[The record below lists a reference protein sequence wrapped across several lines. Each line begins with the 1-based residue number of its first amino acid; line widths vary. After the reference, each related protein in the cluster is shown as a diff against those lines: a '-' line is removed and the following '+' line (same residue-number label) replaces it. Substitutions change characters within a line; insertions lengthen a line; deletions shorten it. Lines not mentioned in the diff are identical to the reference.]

1 MSKFLEQFDPEGPN
15 LDPREPFDPKDPKEP
30 FDPKDPGDPAP
41 TIFSSSASPSS
52 VTVSSSNPYGSVNIV
67 VEVDGA
73 DRVEVDGITAKPLS
87 RFEWVAEVEVY
98 YKNYYEGSNPVG
110 VGVVASNRFGET
122 FSIVRFTVVR
132 DADADTTPPF
142 ISSFTVN
149 DSTVTLTTSSQ
160 SQTVTFTGV
169 ASDSGGISLYGVNNG
184 ATPSFRSGNNYYFTK
199 TFNYSSYG
207 WGTTTTVFTFTVTDN
222 AGNRST
228 ATRTVYITKIDN
240 QAPTISSFT
249 VNDST
254 VTLNNTNS
262 TSQTVTFTANMTDNR
277 GITSKSVNN
286 GATFSSQ
293 VGTNYYFTK
302 TFNYSSY
309 AEGSTTTTFTLTAS
323 DAAGNTST
331 ATRNVTITR
340 NTSDVTAPF
349 VGNPTLSDPNPIVYA
364 SINSK
369 STNVNVQ
376 VTDAGGV
383 ASVSAFSSILG
394 SLPMVFAYS
403 GYYNF
408 NATYWYSGLELG
420 STNDT
425 ITVTAA
431 DNAGNLASKSVVAN
445 VTARDDVAPSIT
457 SFSRTAS
464 TVNLYTTSQSQ
475 TVTFT
480 AVITDNESVNS
491 YSLSNASFVGK
502 SGNTYTWSK
511 TYKYNDY
518 SWGSTNVTHT
528 LSASDAAG
536 NLTTSSLTNT
546 IVKIDNQSPSISSFT
561 VNDSTVSL
569 STSSQSQTVT
579 FTGVITDNRGVT
591 GYSVNNGAAF
601 SSKSGNNY
609 YFTKTFN
616 YADYSFGTTS
626 TTFTLTARDAA
637 GNSSTYGRSVS
648 ITKTDNQNPT
658 ISSFTVSDSTIT
670 LTTSS
675 QSQTVSFNATVSD
688 NVGVTSASV
697 PGTTAVDTSG
707 STRSWSKTFSYG
719 DYSFG
724 TTSQTYTLT
733 VTDAAGNSTTS
744 SRTVTITKTDNQSPT
759 ITSFLANDTTV
770 NLTTSSPTQTITY
783 SASVSDN
790 VAVTSAVVSG
800 LTYTGYSGGKYHWT
814 KTFNY
819 ADYSFGTTNYTRVL
833 VVSDAAGNSTT
844 RNETVSV
851 TKTDNQAPTISSFTA
866 NDTSVTLT
874 TSSQT
879 QTVTYTA
886 VITDNVGVSSVS
898 VPGATYVGQSGNTYT
913 WTKTFSYG
921 SYGFG
926 TSYNTLTLTASDS
939 AGNTRSL
946 SETVSITKTDNQA
959 PIIESF
965 SANYTNVKVRTSAQS
980 QTITFTANLSDNVAI
995 TSHSVTGA
1003 SFVSSSSGIYIY
1015 SRTYNYADYSYGTTN
1030 ETVTLTV
1037 GDSAGNTST
1046 SSLGISVT
1054 KTDNQNPT
1062 ISSFTVSDSTVVLTT
1077 SSQSQ
1082 TISFKATVSDNVA
1095 VSSASVPGTTAVDT
1109 SGSTRSWS
1117 KTFSYND
1124 FPFGTTS
1131 QTYTLTVTDSTGN
1144 STSSSVNLT
1153 VTKTDTQSPSISNF
1167 SVSDSTISLS
1177 TSSQSQ
1183 AVTFSATI
1191 TDNVSVSSVSL
1202 PGATYL
1208 GASGNVYT
1216 WSKTFGYGSYSF
1228 GTTSQSFTVT
1238 ALDAAGNSK
1247 SSTLSLSVSKIDD
1260 EDPNIS
1266 SFRASDTTVV
1276 LTTSSPT
1283 QTITY
1288 TAVVT
1293 DNRGVSSIVFPD
1305 GVYTGVSGTS
1315 YTWSRTFS
1323 YNDYSFGTTSVS
1335 GSVTATDAAGNHDGM
1350 SETVTVTK
1358 SDDQSPA
1365 ISSLTV
1371 NDSTVTLLTS
1381 SQSQTLTFTAVLSD
1395 NVAITSYSLSG
1406 ATFTSSSGSNYYF
1419 TKTYNYSS
1427 YGFGATSDTLT
1438 LTVSDAAGNTSVDA
1452 ITVSI
1457 TKTDDQN
1464 PTISSFTVSD
1474 STVTLLTDSQSQTV
1488 TFNAT
1493 ISDNVGVTSVSLPG
1507 ATAVDTSGSTRSW
1520 TKTFNYADYSF
1531 GTTSESYT
1539 LTITDAQGNR
1549 SSSNVSLTI
1558 TKSDNQSPSISR
1570 FSVNDSTVSLTTSSQ
1585 SQTVTFTLTASDNVG
1600 VSSKSVSNGASFSSQ
1615 SGSNYYFTKTFTYG
1629 SYSYGNTSETFIAS
1643 VYDAAGNVSSS
1654 SVSVTVT
1661 KTDNQNPSIKVF
1673 SANSSGTIIDSNWPT
1688 PWLDTEAWG
1697 TSLGNLYHY
1706 GENVMFVIDA
1716 TMPSSISNGCL
1727 FEAGTSS
1734 VGTFLGIVSSRLR
1747 FTSGDGA
1754 TGGNESDHDTAVMSI
1769 PLPNDRV
1776 PLDGQVH
1783 EIAGFIYADTGTIR
1797 LYIDGDLVGQA
1808 ESTTGTFESNNW
1820 QSGNAAGFGV
1830 YSGSVA
1836 SGGTQTPW
1844 PAGSSG
1850 RLRIWEWTESNGME
1864 VDDDS
1869 VIVALSASSPSKTIS
1884 FTASATDN
1892 VALSTVSAVGL
1903 TYKDFVSD
1911 VYRWEKTFNYS
1922 DYGVGTAI
1930 EAYTVTAVDT
1940 TNNAAAK
1947 NITVQIVGKDTVS
1960 PVISS
1965 FSTNISVV
1973 NLTTSSQSRT
1983 VTFTLVAT
1991 DNVSISS
1998 VSLPGATYGGVSG
2011 STYTWS
2017 KTFSYSSYGWGN
2029 TSEVYTVTVS
2039 DSAGNT
2045 TTSNVTLTISKSDT
2059 QAPKISSFTASDTT
2073 VGLTTSSQ
2081 SVNITLTA
2089 VITDNRGVTSYSVPG
2104 ATFQGVSGNSYTW
2117 AATLS
2122 YADYSFGTSTKSY
2135 LLTASD
2141 AAGNSST
2148 LTETVSVTKTDDQA
2162 PTITSFFVSPSSLA
2176 VTTSNQSA
2184 TATFTAVA
2192 SDNVSIS
2199 SISLP
2204 GASYV
2209 GQSGNTYTWT
2219 KTVSYSDY
2227 SWGSTSTTYSLTA
2240 QDSAGN
2246 TSTANTSLTVTKS
2259 DTQAPTISNVSV
2271 SDSTVNVT
2279 TSGQTQTITVSADI
2293 TDNRGVSSYSAT
2305 GATFLQRVG
2314 NTYSWTR
2321 TFSYGDYG
2329 FGTTGETITVSATDA
2344 AGNYASDS
2352 VDITVT
2358 KSDNQSPTI
2367 SSFTASAST
2376 VSLTTSSQS
2385 ATITLYA
2392 TISDNVAVS
2401 SASVPGTATIDTTGS
2416 TRSWKTSFSYGSYSF
2431 GSTVV
2436 PFTLTVTD
2444 SAGNT
2449 TTSSLNIT
2457 VNKSDDQA
2465 PTISSFSL
2473 SSSSITLSTS
2483 SPSQSITM
2491 QGTISDNVSIASAS
2505 TTGGALVTVSGSTY
2519 VWSRTFSY
2527 SSYSFG
2533 TTTETITLTVTDGAG
2548 NTSTSTESLSVVK
2561 VDNEDPNITSF
2572 TVSPTSVSLTTS
2584 SQTKTVTYTAVMT
2597 DNRGITS
2604 YTLPGATFVSQS
2616 GSTYTWTR
2624 TFNYSDY
2631 SFGSST
2637 TTAILTAYDAAGNSD
2652 VGTATVTVSK
2662 TDDQSPTISSFTVD
2676 SASIGVTTSQPTETV
2691 QFTAVISDNVAISS
2705 YSVSGATFVQSVGN
2719 SYTFNRT
2726 YSYGDYGFGTTVQSV
2741 ILSVTDAAGNTS
2753 ASSLNVSVTKTDDQS
2768 PSISSFTSSATRVN
2782 LTSSNQA
2789 AAITFS
2795 ATISD
2800 NVAVQSATISG
2811 ATGVDTTGS
2820 SRTWSKS
2827 FQYGSYSYGSTLET
2841 YTLVVTDAAG
2851 NSRYSSINITI
2862 VKTDDQNPSI
2872 TSFTSSV
2879 SSVALTTGSAPQTVT
2894 FTLVATDNRGITS
2907 VSLPGASYQGSSGS
2921 TYTWTKLY
2929 DYDHYSFGS
2938 TADSLT
2944 VTAIDAAGNSA
2955 TDNVVVTITKTD
2967 TQSPTISSFAPSQA
2981 SLELG
2986 SGDSATITFTAVA
2999 SDNVG
3004 VDQYALTTP
3013 SEIVTNPSV
3022 SGSTY
3027 TWTKTINASSFNDG
3041 QNTEI
3046 YTVEFTDSAGNTQTS
3061 TVNLSVF
3068 VFNYTM
3074 MTTSTMNYIAI
3085 TANINK
3091 NVTVDGSNYG
3101 LTGGAF
3107 DIGRAHEFKASYN
3120 LPKGSISFPMGEVT
3134 AQLPNMV
3141 SGGTFTPVVEIT
3153 VDLEGNLSA
3162 NVQISGASVTHTAT
3176 EDVDKA
3182 QVVAWSTESTPNVSS
3197 TTQDVLS
3204 STVTSTDIY
3213 NHFSAEI
3220 DAIEQAYSHN
3230 VLQFWSMEITNIEA
3244 RSTSVITQYAINN
3257 GRQHTNIF
3265 MEGEQIV
3272 LDTTYP
3278 YSVKVTDL
3286 NGEEQVI
3293 VGKTPI
3299 YAIVTHSD
3307 GAPPLV

>member
-1 MSKFLEQFDPEGPN
+1 
-15 LDPREPFDPKDPKEP
+15 
-30 FDPKDPGDPAP
+30 
-41 TIFSSSASPSS
+41 
-52 VTVSSSNPYGSVNIV
+52 
-67 VEVDGA
+67 
-73 DRVEVDGITAKPLS
+73 
-87 RFEWVAEVEVY
+87 
-98 YKNYYEGSNPVG
+98 
-110 VGVVASNRFGET
+110 
-122 FSIVRFTVVR
+122 
-132 DADADTTPPF
+132 
-142 ISSFTVN
+142 
-149 DSTVTLTTSSQ
+149 
-160 SQTVTFTGV
+160 
-169 ASDSGGISLYGVNNG
+169 
-184 ATPSFRSGNNYYFTK
+184 
-199 TFNYSSYG
+199 
-207 WGTTTTVFTFTVTDN
+207 
-222 AGNRST
+222 
-228 ATRTVYITKIDN
+228 
-240 QAPTISSFT
+240 
-249 VNDST
+249 
-254 VTLNNTNS
+254 
-262 TSQTVTFTANMTDNR
+262 
-277 GITSKSVNN
+277 
-286 GATFSSQ
+286 
-293 VGTNYYFTK
+293 
-302 TFNYSSY
+302 
-309 AEGSTTTTFTLTAS
+309 
-323 DAAGNTST
+323 
-331 ATRNVTITR
+331 
-340 NTSDVTAPF
+340 
-349 VGNPTLSDPNPIVYA
+349 
-364 SINSK
+364 
-369 STNVNVQ
+369 
-376 VTDAGGV
+376 
-383 ASVSAFSSILG
+383 
-394 SLPMVFAYS
+394 
-403 GYYNF
+403 
-408 NATYWYSGLELG
+408 
-420 STNDT
+420 
-425 ITVTAA
+425 
-431 DNAGNLASKSVVAN
+431 
-445 VTARDDVAPSIT
+445 
-457 SFSRTAS
+457 
-464 TVNLYTTSQSQ
+464 
-475 TVTFT
+475 
-480 AVITDNESVNS
+480 
-491 YSLSNASFVGK
+491 
-502 SGNTYTWSK
+502 
-511 TYKYNDY
+511 
-518 SWGSTNVTHT
+518 
-528 LSASDAAG
+528 
-536 NLTTSSLTNT
+536 
-546 IVKIDNQSPSISSFT
+546 
-561 VNDSTVSL
+561 
-569 STSSQSQTVT
+569 
-579 FTGVITDNRGVT
+579 
-591 GYSVNNGAAF
+591 
-601 SSKSGNNY
+601 
-609 YFTKTFN
+609 
-616 YADYSFGTTS
+616 
-626 TTFTLTARDAA
+626 
-637 GNSSTYGRSVS
+637 
-648 ITKTDNQNPT
+648 
-658 ISSFTVSDSTIT
+658 
-670 LTTSS
+670 
-675 QSQTVSFNATVSD
+675 
-688 NVGVTSASV
+688 
-697 PGTTAVDTSG
+697 
-707 STRSWSKTFSYG
+707 
-719 DYSFG
+719 
-724 TTSQTYTLT
+724 
-733 VTDAAGNSTTS
+733 
-744 SRTVTITKTDNQSPT
+744 
-759 ITSFLANDTTV
+759 
-770 NLTTSSPTQTITY
+770 
-783 SASVSDN
+783 
-790 VAVTSAVVSG
+790 
-800 LTYTGYSGGKYHWT
+800 
-814 KTFNY
+814 
-819 ADYSFGTTNYTRVL
+819 
-833 VVSDAAGNSTT
+833 
-844 RNETVSV
+844 
-851 TKTDNQAPTISSFTA
+851 
-866 NDTSVTLT
+866 
-874 TSSQT
+874 
-879 QTVTYTA
+879 
-886 VITDNVGVSSVS
+886 
-898 VPGATYVGQSGNTYT
+898 
-913 WTKTFSYG
+913 
-921 SYGFG
+921 
-926 TSYNTLTLTASDS
+926 
-939 AGNTRSL
+939 
-946 SETVSITKTDNQA
+946 
-959 PIIESF
+959 
-965 SANYTNVKVRTSAQS
+965 VRTSAQS
-980 QTITFTANLSDNVAI
+980 QTITFTASLSDNVAI

-1003 SFVSSSSGIYIY
+1003 SFVSSSSGIYTY

-1082 TISFKATVSDNVA
+1082 TISFNATVSDNVA
-1095 VSSASVPGTTAVDT
+1095 VSSASVPGATAVDT

-1117 KTFSYND
+1117 KTFNYSD

-1131 QTYTLTVTDSTGN
+1131 QTYTLTVSDSTGN
-1144 STSSSVNLT
+1144 TTSSSVNLT
-1153 VTKTDTQSPSISNF
+1153 VTKTDTQSPSISSF
-1167 SVSDSTISLS
+1167 SVSDSTVSLS

-1202 PGATYL
+1202 PGATYT
-1208 GASGNVYT
+1208 GVSGNVYT
-1216 WSKTFGYGSYSF
+1216 WSKTFSYGSYSF

-1238 ALDAAGNSK
+1238 ALDAAGNTK

-1260 EDPNIS
+1260 EDPSIS
-1266 SFRASDTTVV
+1266 SFTASDTTVV

-1293 DNRGVSSIVFPD
+1293 DNRGVNTVSFPD
-1305 GVYTGVSGTS
+1305 GVYTGVSGSS
-1315 YTWSRTFS
+1315 YTWTRTFS

-1335 GSVTATDAAGNHDGM
+1335 GTVTATDAAGNSDGV

-1358 SDDQSPA
+1358 TDDQAPT

-1371 NDSTVTLLTS
+1371 NDTSVTLLTS

-1395 NVAITSYSLSG
+1395 NVAITSYALSG
-1406 ATFTSSSGSNYYF
+1406 ATFSSSSGSNYYF

-1427 YGFGATSDTLT
+1427 YGFGTSSDTLT
-1438 LTVSDAAGNTSVDA
+1438 LTVSDAAGNTSTDA
-1452 ITVSI
+1452 ISVSI

-1474 STVTLLTDSQSQTV
+1474 STVSLLTSSQSQTV

-1520 TKTFNYADYSF
+1520 TKTFSYADYSF
-1531 GTTSESYT
+1531 GTTSETYT
-1539 LTITDAQGNR
+1539 LTVTDAQGN
-1549 SSSNVSLTI
+1549 SSSSSVNLTV
-1558 TKSDNQSPSISR
+1558 TKSDNQNPGISG

-1600 VSSKSVSNGASFSSQ
+1600 VSSASVSNGATFSSQ

-1629 SYSYGNTSETFIAS
+1629 SYSYGNTSETFTAS
-1643 VYDAAGNVSSS
+1643 VYDAAGNMSSS

-1727 FEAGTSS
+1727 FEAGASG
-1734 VGTFLGIVSSRLR
+1734 VGTFLGIVSSKLR

-1754 TGGNESDHDTAVMSI
+1754 TGGDNSDHDTAVMSI

-1820 QSGNAAGFGV
+1820 QGGDDAGFGV
-1830 YSGSVA
+1830 YSSSVA

-1892 VALSTVSAVGL
+1892 VALSTVSAIGL

-1940 TNNAAAK
+1940 TNNSAAK
-1947 NITVQIVGKDTVS
+1947 NITVQIVGEDTVS

-1991 DNVSISS
+1991 DNVGISS
-1998 VSLPGATYGGVSG
+1998 VSIPGATYGGVSG
-2011 STYTWS
+2011 STYTWT
-2017 KTFSYSSYGWGN
+2017 KTFSYSNYNWGN

-2059 QAPKISSFTASDTT
+2059 QAPTISSFTASDTT

-2135 LLTASD
+2135 ILTASD

-2148 LTETVSVTKTDDQA
+2148 LTETVSVTKSDDQA
-2162 PTITSFFVSPSSLA
+2162 PTITSFSVSPSSLT

-2199 SISLP
+2199 SISVP

-2376 VSLTTSSQS
+2376 VSLTTSNQS
-2385 ATITLYA
+2385 TTISLYA

-2401 SASVPGTATIDTTGS
+2401 SASVPGTAAIDTSGS
-2416 TRSWKTSFSYGSYSF
+2416 TRSWGTTFSYGSYSF

-2444 SAGNT
+2444 AAGNT
-2449 TTSSLNIT
+2449 STSSLNIT

-2483 SPSQSITM
+2483 SPSQTITM

-2505 TTGGALVTVSGSTY
+2505 TTGGSLLTASGSSY
-2519 VWSRTFSY
+2519 VWNRTFSY

-2741 ILSVTDAAGNTS
+2741 ILSVTDSAGNTS

-2768 PSISSFTSSATRVN
+2768 PSISSFTSSATTVN

-2851 NSRYSSINITI
+2851 NSTNSSINITI

-2929 DYDHYSFGS
+2929 DYDHYAFGS
-2938 TADSLT
+2938 TVDNMT
-2944 VTAIDAAGNSA
+2944 VTVLDAAGNSA
-2955 TDNVVVTITKTD
+2955 TGNLSVPVTKTD
-2967 TQSPTISSFAPSQA
+2967 TQTPTISSFILSDT
-2981 SLELG
+2981 SVELG
-2986 SGDSATITFTAVA
+2986 SGDSTTITFTAVA

-3004 VDQYALTTP
+3004 IDEYALASSTE
-3013 SEIVTNPSV
+3013 SVIDPSV

-3027 TWTKTINASSFNDG
+3027 TWTKTIDASSFNEG
-3041 QNTEI
+3041 QNTEV
-3046 YTVEFTDSAGNTQTS
+3046 YTVEFTDSAGNTETS

-3074 MTTSTMNYIAI
+3074 MTTTTMNYIAL
-3085 TANINK
+3085 TANINE
-3091 NVTVDGSNYG
+3091 NVTVDGTNYG
-3101 LTGGAF
+3101 LAGGVF
-3107 DIGRAHEFKASYN
+3107 DIGRANEFNASYN
-3120 LPKGSISFPMGEVT
+3120 LPTGSISFPMGAVT
-3134 AQLPNMV
+3134 AQLPNAV
-3141 SGGTFTPVVEIT
+3141 NGGTFTPVVDIT

-3162 NVQISGASVTHTAT
+3162 SVEMTGAPITHTAT

-3182 QVVAWSTESTPNVSS
+3182 QVVAWSTESTPSMS
-3197 TTQDVLS
+3197 PTTQDILS
-3204 STVTSTDIY
+3204 STVTSTDIH

-3257 GRQHTNIF
+3257 GRQHTNMF

-3293 VGKTPI
+3293 VGETPI